1 MQTDNLSESSHVSL
15 LQPYGQV
22 IGDHTGLLQNH
33 IWKEGELKE
42 KLTTLY
48 HHKPQTYT
56 DHAMQKTVWR
66 FDNPQRSDKTTLWIA
81 LNDFLS
87 FILLDVWFVP
97 HIQFSNRVH
106 SSESIGTINRMAPYC
121 SRICGW
127 CPWFCCS
134 RYKHFELMLLE
145 LRFKV
150 SDDNF
155 LISEYYGQGQ
165 DILGH

>member
-1 MQTDNLSESSHVSL
+1 MQTDSLSKPSHVSL

-66 FDNPQRSDKTTLWIA
+66 FDYPQRSDKTTLWIA

-87 FILLDVWFVP
+87 FILLDVWFVS
-97 HIQFSNRVH
+97 HI
-106 SSESIGTINRMAPYC
+106 
-121 SRICGW
+121 
-127 CPWFCCS
+127 
-134 RYKHFELMLLE
+134 
-145 LRFKV
+145 
-150 SDDNF
+150 
-155 LISEYYGQGQ
+155 
-165 DILGH
+165 